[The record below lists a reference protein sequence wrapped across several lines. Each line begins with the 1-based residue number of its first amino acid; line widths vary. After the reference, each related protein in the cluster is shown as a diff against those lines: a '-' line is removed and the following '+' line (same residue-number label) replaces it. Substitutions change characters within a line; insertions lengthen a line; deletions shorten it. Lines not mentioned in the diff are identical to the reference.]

1 MTNLNNNASSQL
13 IEEMNHPLT
22 AIDNTDSAAK
32 KDFSSKYWT
41 ISLLYG
47 AYGDNPRSTY
57 AIEAISRLG
66 DKESAVYLYSEFTH
80 KKSKDIQEDMNDFG
94 FLPEGEFEKMKAYA
108 EYLKINNLYTP
119 VANLDVL
126 VGGYNK
132 KVKEYKEMILDY
144 VLENSESIAKKSE
157 GNYEDKKF
165 SGAWLDEDVQI
176 NKYGE
181 VVFALVNSKLKE
193 ILNITDTKKLG
204 QIKHQLNLDGFLLNK
219 EPKDITLSKGNEKK
233 CSLFR
238 IPMDKQ

>member
-13 IEEMNHPLT
+13 PEEMNRPLT
-22 AIDNTDSAAK
+22 KIETSDPTARK
-32 KDFSSKYWT
+32 EFSSNFWSV
-41 ISLLYG
+41 SLLYG
-47 AYGDNPRSTY
+47 TYDDNPRCTY
-57 AIEAISRLG
+57 AIKVTSKLG
-66 DKESAVYLYSEFTH
+66 NQEYAVYLYSEFTH
-80 KKSKDIQEDMNDFG
+80 KKSKDIKEDMNDFG
-94 FLPEGEFEKMKAYA
+94 FLPEGEFENMKTYA
-108 EYLKINNLYTP
+108 EYLKIYNLYTP
-119 VANLDVL
+119 VANLNVL

-165 SGAWLDEDVQI
+165 SGAWLDEEIQI

-181 VVFALVNSKLKE
+181 VVFALVNFKLKE
-193 ILNITDTKKLG
+193 ILNITDTTKLG
-204 QIKHQLNLDGFLLNK
+204 QIKAQLFLDGFLINK

>member
-13 IEEMNHPLT
+13 MEEMNRPLT
-22 AIDNTDSAAK
+22 AIENTDLAAQK
-32 KDFSSKYWT
+32 EFPSDFWT

-57 AIEAISRLG
+57 AIQATSRLG
-66 DKESAVYLYSEFTH
+66 KHESAVYLYLDFTQR
-80 KKSKDIQEDMNDFG
+80 KSKEIQEDMNDFG
-94 FLPEGEFEKMKAYA
+94 YLPEGEFEKMKAYA
-108 EYLKINNLYTP
+108 EYLKINDQIMP
-119 VANLDVL
+119 VENLDVL

-132 KVKEYKEMILDY
+132 KAKEYKEMILDY

-165 SGAWLDEDVQI
+165 SGAWLDEDAQI

-193 ILNITDTKKLG
+193 ILNITDTTKLG
-204 QIKHQLNLDGFLLNK
+204 QIKTQLVLDGFLINK
-219 EPKDITLSKGNEKK
+219 EPKDITLSTGNEKK

-238 IPMDKQ
+238 MSMDRQ